1 MSLAFHQFAEGFTR
15 HVDVD
20 EQLATGAPPTV
31 QPAVEQ
37 ADIEVAQ
44 RLQTL
49 SGDARQ
55 AFAIV
60 VDGHLGIAPWNPRIH
75 LKLKFRQRNVGREQW
90 MGLREGGFFAHIH
103 QRQFFMVQQGLADL
117 GVGADRCNAHRAW
130 LSLDKS
136 QILGRKAL
144 E

>member
-1 MSLAFHQFAEGFTR
+1 MALAFHQFAKGLAR

-20 EQLATGAPPTV
+20 EQLAAVDAPTFQTPF
-31 QPAVEQ
+31 EQ
-37 ADIEVAQ
+37 ADPAIAKV
-44 RLQTL
+44 LQTL
-49 SGDARQ
+49 GSDVRQ

-60 VDGHLGIAPWNPRIH
+60 VDGHLGITPGNPRIH